1 MPWNVVFHPAF
12 AREYEMLAPAVQDEL
27 AAFLVYLQDVGPALR
42 RPYADTLN
50 GSKHSNMK
58 ELRFSA
64 SNGVWRV
71 AFAFDPERRAIILVA
86 GDKSGVNQSRFYKG
100 LIRVADGRFD
110 EHLKSLEASR

>member
-42 RPYADTLN
+42 RPHADTLN

-64 SNGVWRV
+64 SKVFGGWRSLSIPNV
-71 AFAFDPERRAIILVA
+71 ARSFWLQATNPE
-86 GDKSGVNQSRFYKG
+86 
-100 LIRVADGRFD
+100 
-110 EHLKSLEASR
+110 

>member
-1 MPWNVVFHPAF
+1 MRWNVVFHPAF
-12 AREYEMLAPAVQDEL
+12 AREFEKLATVVQDEL
-27 AAFLVYLQDVGPALR
+27 AAFLVYLEEAGPTLR

-50 GSKHSNMK
+50 GSRHSNMK

-64 SNGVWRV
+64 SSGVWRV

-86 GDKSGVNQSRFYKG
+86 GDKSGVKQSRFYKG
-100 LIRVADGRFD
+100 LIRTADSRFD